1 MHLLVDL
8 HLPNLKLFMHNHIS
22 SAQELEKD
30 VNGPI
35 TDSVPAEKKLAIVD
49 KIFAAYNEARI
60 CIRNDLVRAASKLF
74 CSMYLYVWTEAQIIC
89 RVRAFLNI
97 NQGVSWSLI
106 KVFSVH

>member
-74 CSMYLYVWTEAQIIC
+74 CSMYLYVWTEAQII
-89 RVRAFLNI
+89 
-97 NQGVSWSLI
+97 
-106 KVFSVH
+106 

>member
-1 MHLLVDL
+1 MNEL
-8 HLPNLKLFMHNHIS
+8 HWLGHRFPISNAKTQVSILK
-22 SAQELEKD
+22 
-30 VNGPI
+30 
-35 TDSVPAEKKLAIVD
+35 EKKLAIVD